1 MKHFEAENC
10 IKVQALELL
19 ETVLDFTLD
28 VSDCIQDKLSKNDL
42 LHQFIVNGCTS
53 SLPNL
58 LTFYTE
64 LSYESSTRRVI
75 ACLTFII
82 KYSPQDLA
90 LAIITVLF
98 FFSFSYD
105 VCNSPPSHPLFSFHL
120 SHLLFFKNRLK
131 TGQ

>member
-53 SLPNL
+53 LLPNL
-58 LTFYTE
+58 LTFYTD

-82 KYSPQDLA
+82 KNSPQDLA
-90 LAIITVLF
+90 LAIITVLQPQ
-98 FFSFSYD
+98 
-105 VCNSPPSHPLFSFHL
+105 PPRPS
-120 SHLLFFKNRLK
+120 R
-131 TGQ
+131 GG